1 MILHRT
7 IPAKRLLAL
16 LASVCMAHPFC
27 TGFLARLAML
37 IGPDQP

>member
-16 LASVCMAHPFC
+16 LASVCMA
-27 TGFLARLAML
+27 TAMGGLLARR
-37 IGPDQP
+37 